1 MIYVSI
7 ILLLIFVWFISAYN
21 KLVKSRLKVKEAYS
35 TMDVF
40 LKKRFDLIP
49 NIVESVK
56 GYAKHEDE
64 TLTKIVELRAKM
76 GSSTESRV
84 DLEKEMSSAVS
95 RLLMVAE
102 NYPELKADGQFLNLQ
117 KQLKEIEEDIEKSR
131 RYYNG
136 TVKSL
141 NTLINVIPTNI
152 VASIFNIKEEP
163 FFELE
168 NKEEREN
175 IKIQF

>member
-7 ILLLIFVWFISAYN
+7 ILLLILVWFISAYN
-21 KLVKSRLKVKEAYS
+21 KLVKSRLKVKESYS

-49 NIVESVK
+49 NIVEAVK
-56 GYAKHEDE
+56 GYVKHEDE
-64 TLTKIVELRAKM
+64 VLTKIVELRSEI

-95 RLLMVAE
+95 RLLVVAE

-117 KQLKEIEEDIEKSR
+117 NQLKEIEEDIEKSR